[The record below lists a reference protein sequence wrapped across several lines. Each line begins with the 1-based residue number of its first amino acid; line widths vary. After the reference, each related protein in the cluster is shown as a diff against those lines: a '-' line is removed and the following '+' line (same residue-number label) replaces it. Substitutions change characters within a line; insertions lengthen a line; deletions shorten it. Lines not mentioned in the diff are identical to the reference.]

1 MKSYLSLKMFSI
13 SETFRRD
20 ASTYYEYESSNRVSR
35 AKTITLFVIFGLFI
49 GTTVS
54 EASNDFLA
62 GALSAEAILVGF
74 SFNVLFYLVANRLTK
89 PATYASIE
97 HELRFKRLSKL
108 SDEVFDNVTYFNL
121 VAIGSAVVA
130 LALLLIGSDGFNAN
144 LHKIAAFIESR
155 TTITGDTLSWAKWV
169 ARSFGLAVL
178 IALLAESIYTF
189 LRAVGRVRFYF
200 GMLKTMNDDIEP

>member
-1 MKSYLSLKMFSI
+1 M
-13 SETFRRD
+13 
-20 ASTYYEYESSNRVSR
+20 
-35 AKTITLFVIFGLFI
+35 FGLFI
-49 GTTVS
+49 GATVS

-121 VAIGSAVVA
+121 VAIGSAVVS
-130 LALLLIGSDGFNAN
+130 LTLLLIGSDGLNAN
-144 LHKIAAFIESR
+144 LHKISEFIQSR
-155 TTITGDTLSWAKWV
+155 TSITAETLSWSKWI

-178 IALLAESIYTF
+178 IFLLAESIYTF

-200 GMLKTMNDDIEP
+200 GMLKTMNDDVDP

>member
-1 MKSYLSLKMFSI
+1 MFSLLDI
-13 SETFRRD
+13 VRRD
-20 ASTYYEYESSNRVSR
+20 AATYYDASNNRVGR
-35 AKTITLFVIFGLFI
+35 AKTLGMFAILGVLVGV
-49 GTTVS
+49 TVG
-54 EASNDFLA
+54 EASSDFLA

-121 VAIGSAVVA
+121 VAIASAVAA

-144 LHKIAAFIESR
+144 LHKIAAFIEAR
-155 TTITGDTLSWAKWV
+155 TRITGEALSWAKYA
-169 ARSFGLAVL
+169 ARSFGLTVL
-178 IALLAESIYTF
+178 IFLLAESVYTF

-200 GMLKTMNDDIEP
+200 GMLKTMNDDIQP

>member
-1 MKSYLSLKMFSI
+1 MFSI
-13 SETFRRD
+13 SEIFRRD
-20 ASTYYEYESSNRVSR
+20 ASTYYEYESSNRVGR
-35 AKTITLFVIFGLFI
+35 ARTIILFVMFGLFI
-49 GTTVS
+49 GATVS

-121 VAIGSAVVA
+121 VAIGSAVVS
-130 LALLLIGSDGFNAN
+130 LTLLLIGSDGLNAN
-144 LHKIAAFIESR
+144 LHKISEFIQSR
-155 TTITGDTLSWAKWV
+155 TSITAETLSWSKWI

-178 IALLAESIYTF
+178 IFLLAESIYTF

-200 GMLKTMNDDIEP
+200 GMLKTMNDDVDP

>member
-1 MKSYLSLKMFSI
+1 MFSI
-13 SETFRRD
+13 LDIVRRD
-20 ASTYYEYESSNRVSR
+20 AATYYEYDSNNRVGR
-35 AKTITLFVIFGLFI
+35 GKTLGVFAIFAVLVGAAV
-49 GTTVS
+49 GD
-54 EASNDFLA
+54 ASNDFLA

-97 HELRFKRLSKL
+97 HELRFERLSKL

-121 VAIGSAVVA
+121 VAISSAIAA

-144 LHKIAAFIESR
+144 LHKIAAFLECR
-155 TTITGDTLSWAKWV
+155 TRITREALSWANSIV
-169 ARSFGLAVL
+169 RSIGLAVL
-178 IALLAESIYTF
+178 VFLLAESIYTF

-200 GMLKTMNDDIEP
+200 GMLKTMNDDIQP

>member
-1 MKSYLSLKMFSI
+1 MFSI
-13 SETFRRD
+13 RDIIRRD
-20 ASTYYEYESSNRVSR
+20 TATYYEYGAENRVGR
-35 AKTITLFVIFGLFI
+35 GKTFFLFAALSIFVGAI
-49 GTTVS
+49 VG

-89 PATYASIE
+89 PASYADIA
-97 HELRFKRLSKL
+97 HELRFERLSKL

-121 VAIGSAVVA
+121 VAIGSAVAA

-144 LHKIAAFIESR
+144 LHKIAAFLECR
-155 TTITGDTLSWAKWV
+155 TRITREALSWANCIGR
-169 ARSFGLAVL
+169 ALALTVL
-178 IALLAESIYTF
+178 IFLLTESIYTF

-200 GMLKTMNDDIEP
+200 GMLKTMNDDIQP